1 MWWYRRY
8 YFSIFVITA
17 ERLVEVRVLYSLTLL
32 LCDLIDYWLLGLAI
46 RVQFASLL
54 VSLHV
59 VTSSC
64 IITTVD
70 ALNLKQLWGFIY
82 THTHSKIFSMN
93 FIKSEPIP
101 TQNEPIPTFWA
112 NTDTKWANTDT
123 RKWANTD
130 TVSQYRHSEM
140 SQYRHLLSIGFSWQI
155 SQSSPVHSYHL
166 LLSLACPLGPLG
178 LWSLGLKIL
187 GLPSHCKQCLAFRVD
202 FEDMASKFFDAF
214 AFDIFLW
221 VFF

>member
-130 TVSQYRHSEM
+130 TVSQYRHCEPIPTLRNEPIPTLTF
-140 SQYRHLLSIGFSWQI
+140 YRVLLTDLTVIASAQLPLAAIFSVSVGSFGI
-155 SQSSPVHSYHL
+155 MIV
-166 LLSLACPLGPLG
+166 GP
-178 LWSLGLKIL
+178 
-187 GLPSHCKQCLAFRVD
+187 
-202 FEDMASKFFDAF
+202 
-214 AFDIFLW
+214 
-221 VFF
+221 